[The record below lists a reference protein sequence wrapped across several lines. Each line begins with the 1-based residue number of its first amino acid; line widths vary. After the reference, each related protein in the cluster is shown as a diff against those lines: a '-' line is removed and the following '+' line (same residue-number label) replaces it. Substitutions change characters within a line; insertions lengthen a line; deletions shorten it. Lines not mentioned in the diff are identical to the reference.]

1 MCWSCRE
8 WGGARS
14 GGWRGAPW
22 VLGTL
27 AVALAMLLPAAAQVA
42 ADEVLL
48 PSPRLQGPVSIEAAL
63 AQRRSVRQFAAQ
75 ALRAADVAQ
84 LLWAAQG
91 ISDAQGR
98 RTAPSAGATYPLVL
112 YLVAGRVD
120 GMAPGVYRYR
130 PQAHRLELL
139 MPGDPRAAVAA
150 AASRQGWA
158 AQAPALVLITSHTA
172 RTAARYGA
180 RAERYA
186 AIEAGAAAQNLL
198 LQATAAGLGATLI
211 GAFDEA
217 ALRRD
222 LPLPA
227 QEQPLALIAV
237 GHRP

>member
-1 MCWSCRE
+1 MGEGRKCWPDRCR
-8 WGGARS
+8 
-14 GGWRGAPW
+14 WREVPW
-22 VLGTL
+22 VI
-27 AVALAMLLPAAAQVA
+27 AALAIGLATLLPVAA
-42 ADEVLL
+42 ADEAVL
-48 PSPRLQGPVSIEAAL
+48 PPPRLQGPVSLEAAL
-63 AQRRSVRQFAAQ
+63 AQRRSVRQFTATALGAAE
-75 ALRAADVAQ
+75 VAQ

-120 GMAPGVYRYR
+120 GIPSGVYRYL
-130 PQAHRLELL
+130 PQTHRLELL
-139 MPGDPRAAVAA
+139 APGDPRADLAS

-158 AQAPALVLITSHTA
+158 AQAPALVLITAHTA

-180 RAERYA
+180 RADRYV

-198 LQATAAGLGATLI
+198 LQATATGLGATLI

-217 ALRRD
+217 ALRRSV
-222 LPLPA
+222 PLA
-227 QEQPLALIAV
+227 ALEQPLALIAV